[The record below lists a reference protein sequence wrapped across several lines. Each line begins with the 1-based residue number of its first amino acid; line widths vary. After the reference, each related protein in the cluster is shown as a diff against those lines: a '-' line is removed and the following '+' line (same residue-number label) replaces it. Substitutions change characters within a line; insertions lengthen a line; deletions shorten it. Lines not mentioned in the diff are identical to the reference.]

1 MNIRDALSVIKEK
14 IAIEDVVAKYV
25 ALEKSGRNLRG
36 RCPFHSERTP
46 SFYVTP
52 DRGRYHCFGCA
63 KSGDVISFIQEIEGL
78 SFVDAV
84 KDFATQVGITVEFGG
99 KDENFRGK
107 DETEMYKKILEFS
120 TKIYERNLNKTPQ
133 AIDYL
138 TKKRGL
144 TKESI
149 EKFRIGYTANQI
161 NQLANELIAKKVDLN
176 KAVEAGVINKNDRG
190 SYYDT
195 FRERIM
201 FPIRDRRNEIIGF
214 TGRIFPLH
222 GSTTDADKVGK
233 YVNTRETPLYQK
245 QRVLYGIEFAQRE
258 IVKKGRVILVEGQL
272 DVIMMH
278 QHGYPEAVGVSGT
291 AFTEAHAKLI
301 SQLSDNVIILF
312 DSDAAGR
319 KAIENAVKLLIPH
332 SLNISIGRISSGKDP
347 ADYLLEGG
355 KMEDILTKTISVGE
369 FLGELFQNVQDMENV
384 RTTLHKKIFPI
395 IEVYVPLL
403 REGFMRSLAQHTQ
416 VSKEILDQEFETFNK
431 KRRQISSHSEPA
443 PFMPP
448 QQQKNALGAEEMVKL
463 CLYGYPDYQA
473 NLPQVYQ
480 PYIEGLITQIPA
492 EDEIYE
498 QNFTKI
504 QIIFGGEITHEYFIE
519 MVQKAYR
526 ESLVKERKELLKQI
540 AIKTDDRTLLERIA
554 TVSRLIDDLSK

>member
-133 AIDYL
+133 AIEYL

-144 TKESI
+144 TQESI

-176 KAVEAGVINKNDRG
+176 KAVEAGVISKNDRG

-214 TGRIFPLH
+214 TGRIFPLP
-222 GSTTDADKVGK
+222 GSTTDVDKVGK

-258 IVKKGRVILVEGQL
+258 IVKKQRVILVEGQL

-332 SLNISIGRISSGKDP
+332 SVNISIGRISSGKDP

-355 KMEDILTKTISVGE
+355 NMEDILTKTISVGE

-416 VSKEILDQEFETFNK
+416 VSKEILDQEFETFAK
-431 KRRQISSHSEPA
+431 KRRQVTINEPA
-443 PFMPP
+443 PPVLP
-448 QQQKNALGAEEMVKL
+448 QRQKNALGAEQMVKL
-463 CLYGYPDYQA
+463 CLYGYPDYKT
-473 NLPQVYQ
+473 NVPEVYAE
-480 PYIEGLITQIPA
+480 YITQLTAALP
-492 EDEIYE
+492 EQDEAFE
-498 QNFTKI
+498 EEVTKLTI
-504 QIIFGGEITHEYFIE
+504 MFGGEVTHEYFLEI
-519 MVQKAYR
+519 VQKAYK
-526 ESLVKERKELLKQI
+526 ESLVQERKDLLKQI
-540 AIKTDDRTLLERIA
+540 AIKTDDRAILERITA
-554 TVSRLIDDLSK
+554 ISRLIDDLSK